1 MNNNHTTYEALPE
14 SIKKEIKILAEK
26 AACCAYLCNV
36 DDIDFPDDPI
46 DMLNRGLTG
55 ENEKTIEIWEPLEN
69 YDPKNLSDLIDDQTY
84 TNMNLI
90 KEALDLA
97 AKAAKPNKTYLLLQ
111 TSNMDND
118 YDNITNCYETKEKT
132 LKKLNKLFHETHEKY
147 RKDITVQEKI
157 QSTKDYLKSL
167 KKDNNP
173 KFEIWTNIGF
183 IEAEIRETTIE

>member
-118 YDNITNCYETKEKT
+118 YDNITNCYETKKSIEKT
-132 LKKLNKLFHETHEKY
+132 E
-147 RKDITVQEKI
+147 Q
-157 QSTKDYLKSL
+157 
-167 KKDNNP
+167 
-173 KFEIWTNIGF
+173 
-183 IEAEIRETTIE
+183 TIPRNT